1 MTEKITYDSLLRD
14 DQFLNDSYHAL
25 RAQGINVS
33 KKRKDI
39 LDRML
44 TNKRYFD
51 TNVASTFV
59 IGDNVKDMSD
69 ENKQSFGR
77 AIDKIE
83 QLPSIGKE
91 GSAPTSDLL
100 KDYLVAGVTD
110 PTNLLSIIAGAFTFG
125 AGGAAVQAGKET
137 AKAGI
142 KNLLKAKVKNTLGR
156 KKLAATGK
164 TLLAEGAIAGAGGVT
179 QNLKAQDVDMA
190 LGRREQGKFDVG
202 SALTQGALEGVA
214 SPVAGFALAGIGKAG
229 LEGVKGVGRI
239 TGKGLEKTKVGQ
251 GILKNAEQA
260 AMYTNRIKNY
270 ILPFGGVDDVTQ
282 RNFEAGRAIFKETKA
297 ETERIV
303 DDIKIAEQRFVKDD
317 GLDIPDEIRLTAEQ
331 KRNKINAAMEGDTV
345 ALQDLKER
353 AERIPGD
360 VGIYDAITDFVTT
373 GDHDDLQLEVESNTE
388 ALDDLRREFDA
399 LKNLLTESL
408 TAQRDAIDAQLTL
421 NQWTNKQGY

>member
-1 MTEKITYDSLLRD
+1 MKNKITYDSLMRDDEFLRD
-14 DQFLNDSYHAL
+14 AYKAL
-25 RAQGINVS
+25 QAQGINVS
-33 KKRKDI
+33 KQRGDI

-69 ENKQSFGR
+69 EDKQSFGR

-91 GSAPTSDLL
+91 GAAPTSDLL

-137 AKAGI
+137 SKAGV
-142 KNLLKAKVKNTLGR
+142 KKLLKTKVKNIIKDKKRFGKTTVDIKDKAPNVTGRRALATAKTLG
-156 KKLAATGK
+156 L
-164 TLLAEGAIAGAGGVT
+164 EGAFAGVGGIT

-202 SALTQGALEGVA
+202 SALAQGALEGIA
-214 SPVAGFALAGIGKAG
+214 SPVAGFTLAGIGKAG

-260 AMYTNRIKNY
+260 AMYTNRIKN
-270 ILPFGGVDDVTQ
+270 
-282 RNFEAGRAIFKETKA
+282 
-297 ETERIV
+297 
-303 DDIKIAEQRFVKDD
+303 
-317 GLDIPDEIRLTAEQ
+317 
-331 KRNKINAAMEGDTV
+331 
-345 ALQDLKER
+345 
-353 AERIPGD
+353 
-360 VGIYDAITDFVTT
+360 
-373 GDHDDLQLEVESNTE
+373 
-388 ALDDLRREFDA
+388 
-399 LKNLLTESL
+399 
-408 TAQRDAIDAQLTL
+408 
-421 NQWTNKQGY
+421 